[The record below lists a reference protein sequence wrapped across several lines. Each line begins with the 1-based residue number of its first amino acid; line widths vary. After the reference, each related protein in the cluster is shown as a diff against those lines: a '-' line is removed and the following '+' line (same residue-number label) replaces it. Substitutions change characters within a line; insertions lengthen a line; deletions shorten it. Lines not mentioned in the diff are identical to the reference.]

1 MNLKKAPIYLLFCII
16 SLIETHAQNKISYQK
31 VEARQNALDPK
42 WVSYEAKTIDKLPGF
57 KIKKQEGPISIFG
70 GSKAWQKQAT
80 GFFRTEKIDNR
91 WWIID
96 PEGYPFIYKGVAVF
110 NAGRSV
116 NQQKAFDKKFGSPEN
131 WLKQESKLLRDNGF
145 NGVGAW
151 SNIDL
156 VRKEENPLVY
166 TVIISPMGMYHADH
180 IKKYGG
186 KYKEASWQNYRFDLV
201 MVFDKEFDAY
211 VEKSVKEVSQYKNDK
226 YLMGYFTDNELPW
239 YNDALDKHL
248 TLLAKDEQGYI
259 AAKEWLDQRKGFS
272 ASASDIT
279 QEDRM
284 AFTAF
289 YFETYMKKVTE
300 ALRKADPNHLYLGC
314 RFNQDKEQELTNP
327 EIFKVA
333 GKYMDVISI
342 NHYRKWEPSQDL
354 MNKWG
359 EWSGKPFLI
368 TEWYTKGEDSG
379 LPNNTGAGWLVRTQ
393 KERGLFYQ
401 NFTLEL
407 LKNKNSVG
415 WHWFKYMDND
425 PEDLS
430 TDYSNRD
437 SNKGIVNS
445 NFEPY
450 MPLLKEMKLINDNAF
465 ELTRYF
471 DKK

>member
-1 MNLKKAPIYLLFCII
+1 MRYSI
-16 SLIETHAQNKISYQK
+16 SLWVCFFISLFSVHAQNAVNYHKI
-31 VEARQNALDPK
+31 EARKNALDPE
-42 WVSYEAKTIDKLPGF
+42 WVAYEARTVDKLPGF
-57 KIKKQEGPISIFG
+57 KIQKQTAISIYG
-70 GSKAWQKQAT
+70 GWKTWQKEAT
-80 GFFRTEKIDNR
+80 GFFRTQKIDNR

-96 PEGYPFIYKGVAVF
+96 PEGYPFIHKAVVAL
-110 NAGRSV
+110 APGRSV
-116 NQQKAFDKKFGSPEN
+116 NQQKVFDKKYGTLDN
-131 WLKQESKLLRDNGF
+131 WLKKETQMLKSYGF

-151 SNIDL
+151 SNVDL
-156 VRKEENPLVY
+156 LQKTENPLVY
-166 TVIISPMGMYHADH
+166 TVIISPMGKYHSDH
-180 IKKYGG
+180 IQKYGG
-186 KYKEASWQNYRFDLV
+186 NYKTASWQNYRFDLA

-211 VEKSVKEVSQYKNDK
+211 VEKAIAPLSKYKDDK
-226 YLMGYFTDNELPW
+226 YLLGYFTDNELPW
-239 YNDALDKHL
+239 YNNALDKHL

-259 AAKEWLDQRKGFS
+259 AAKTWLDDRKGFS
-272 ASASDIT
+272 ASITDVT

-289 YFETYMKKVTE
+289 YFETYMKKVTT

-333 GKYMDVISI
+333 GKYMDIVSI
-342 NHYRKWEPSQDL
+342 NHYRKWEPNQDL
-354 MNKWG
+354 MNNWG

-368 TEWYTKGEDSG
+368 TEWYTKAEDSG

-393 KERGLFYQ
+393 QERGLFYQ
-401 NFTLEL
+401 NFTLGL
-407 LKNKNSVG
+407 LKNKNAVG

-445 NFEPY
+445 KFEPY
-450 MPLLKEMKLINDNAF
+450 LPLLKEMKIINDNA
-465 ELTRYF
+465 LNLVQYF
-471 DKK
+471 DKR

>member
-1 MNLKKAPIYLLFCII
+1 MKHFLYLIFCFTSLI
-16 SLIETHAQNKISYQK
+16 SLHAQNNIKYQK

-57 KIKKQEGPISIFG
+57 KIKKQEAISIYG
-70 GSKAWQKQAT
+70 GSKAWQKEAT
-80 GFFRTEKIDNR
+80 GFFRTQKIDNR

-96 PEGYPFIYKGVAVF
+96 PDGYPFIYKGVAVF

-151 SNIDL
+151 SNVDL
-156 VRKEENPLVY
+156 VRKGENPLVY
-166 TVIISPMGMYHADH
+166 TVIISPMGMYHSDN

-211 VEKSVKEVSQYKNDK
+211 VEKAFKDLSQYKNDK

-259 AAKEWLDQRKGFS
+259 AAKEWFDQRKGFS

-289 YFETYMKKVTE
+289 YFETYMKKVTV
-300 ALRKADPNHLYLGC
+300 ALKKADPNHLYLGC

-333 GKYMDVISI
+333 GKYMDIISI

-445 NFEPY
+445 AFEPY
-450 MPLLKEMKLINDNAF
+450 KPLLKEMKIINDNAF

-471 DKK
+471 DKM

>member
-1 MNLKKAPIYLLFCII
+1 MNLKKHSICVLFCFT
-16 SLIETHAQNKISYQK
+16 SLMSLNAQNKITYQK

-42 WVSYEAKTIDKLPGF
+42 WVAYDAKTIDKLPGF
-57 KIKKQEGPISIFG
+57 KIKKQLPGSIY
-70 GSKAWQKQAT
+70 GSSKMWQKEAT
-80 GFFRTEKIDNR
+80 GFFRTEKVDNR

-96 PEGYPFIYKGVAVF
+96 PEGYPYIFKGVAVF

-116 NQQKAFDKKFGSPEN
+116 NQQKAFDKKYGSKEN
-131 WLKQESKLLRDNGF
+131 WVKQESKLLRDNGF

-151 SNIDL
+151 SNVDL
-156 VRKEENPLVY
+156 VRNAENPLVY

-211 VEKSVKEVSQYKNDK
+211 IEKSVKEVTQYKNDK

-259 AAKEWLDQRKGFS
+259 AAKEWLDKRKGFN

-289 YFETYMKKVTE
+289 YFETYMKKVTD
-300 ALRKADPNHLYLGC
+300 ALRKADPNHMYLGC

-333 GKYMDVISI
+333 GKYMDIISI

-354 MNKWG
+354 MNNWG

-425 PEDLS
+425 PQDLS

-450 MPLLKEMKLINDNAF
+450 QPLLKEMKVINDNAY

-471 DKK
+471 DKM

>member
-1 MNLKKAPIYLLFCII
+1 MKHSIYLLICFFI
-16 SLIETHAQNKISYQK
+16 SQIFLQAQPKGNYQI
-31 VEARQNALDPK
+31 VEARQNATDPK
-42 WVSYEAKTIDKLPGF
+42 WVSYQAETVDKLPGF
-57 KIKKQEGPISIFG
+57 KTKKPEAISIYG
-70 GSKAWQKQAT
+70 GFKVWQNEAT
-80 GFFRTEKIDNR
+80 GFFRTQKIDNR

-116 NQQKAFDKKFGSPEN
+116 NQQKAFDKKYGSPEN
-131 WLKQESKLLRDNGF
+131 WLKQETQLLRNNGF

-156 VRKEENPLVY
+156 LKKSDNPLVY
-166 TVIISPMGMYHADH
+166 TVIISPMGMYHSNH
-180 IKKYGG
+180 IKKFGG

-201 MVFDKEFDAY
+201 MVFDKEFDTYIEKA
-211 VEKSVKEVSQYKNDK
+211 VEEVSQYKNDK

-259 AAKEWLDQRKGFS
+259 AAKEWLDQRKGFN
-272 ASASDIT
+272 ASISDVT

-289 YFETYMKKVTE
+289 YFETYMKKVTT
-300 ALRKADPNHLYLGC
+300 ALRKADPNHMYLGC

-333 GKYMDVISI
+333 GKYMDIVSI
-342 NHYRKWEPSQDL
+342 NHYRKWEPNQEL
-354 MNKWG
+354 MNNWG

-445 NFEPY
+445 KFEPY
-450 MPLLKEMKLINDNAF
+450 GDLLKEMKIINENAF

-471 DKK
+471 DKR

>member
-1 MNLKKAPIYLLFCII
+1 MRYSI
-16 SLIETHAQNKISYQK
+16 SLWVCFFISLFSVHAQNAVNYHKI
-31 VEARQNALDPK
+31 EARKNALDPE
-42 WVSYEAKTIDKLPGF
+42 WVAYEARTVDKLPGF
-57 KIKKQEGPISIFG
+57 KTQKQAAISIYG
-70 GSKAWQKQAT
+70 GWKTWQKEAT
-80 GFFRTEKIDNR
+80 GFFRTQKIDNR

-96 PEGYPFIYKGVAVF
+96 PEGYPFIHKAVVAL
-110 NAGRSV
+110 APGRSV
-116 NQQKAFDKKFGSPEN
+116 NQQKVFDKKYGTLDN
-131 WLKQESKLLRDNGF
+131 WLKKETQMLKSYGF

-151 SNIDL
+151 SNVDL
-156 VRKEENPLVY
+156 LQKIENPLVY
-166 TVIISPMGMYHADH
+166 TVIISPMGKYHSDH
-180 IKKYGG
+180 IQKYGG
-186 KYKEASWQNYRFDLV
+186 NYKTASWQNYRFDLA

-211 VEKSVKEVSQYKNDK
+211 VEKAIAPLSKYKDDK
-226 YLMGYFTDNELPW
+226 YLLGYFTDNELPW

-259 AAKEWLDQRKGFS
+259 AAKTWLDDRKGFS
-272 ASASDIT
+272 ASITDVT

-289 YFETYMKKVTE
+289 YFETYMKKVTT

-333 GKYMDVISI
+333 GKYMDIVSI
-342 NHYRKWEPSQDL
+342 NHYRKWEPNQDL
-354 MNKWG
+354 MNNWG

-368 TEWYTKGEDSG
+368 TEWYTKAEDSG

-393 KERGLFYQ
+393 QERGLFYQ
-401 NFTLEL
+401 NFTLGL
-407 LKNKNSVG
+407 LKNKNAVG

-445 NFEPY
+445 KFEPY
-450 MPLLKEMKLINDNAF
+450 LPLLKEMKIINDNA
-465 ELTRYF
+465 LNLVQYF
-471 DKK
+471 DKR

>member
-1 MNLKKAPIYLLFCII
+1 MKHFTYLMFCLLI
-16 SLIETHAQNKISYQK
+16 SQFSLHAQNSINYQK

-42 WVSYEAKTIDKLPGF
+42 WVAYEAKTLEKLPGF
-57 KIKKQEGPISIFG
+57 KTKKQEPISKFG
-70 GSKAWQKQAT
+70 GWKVTQQEAT
-80 GFFRTEKIDNR
+80 GFFRTQKIDNR

-96 PEGYPFIYKGVAVF
+96 PEGYPFIYKGIAVF

-116 NQQKAFDKKFGSPEN
+116 NQQKAFDKKFGTPEN
-131 WLKQESKLLRDNGF
+131 WVKQESQLLRSNGF

-151 SNIDL
+151 SNIEL
-156 VRKEENPLVY
+156 VRKAENPLVY
-166 TVIISPMGMYHADH
+166 TIIAAPMGMYHAAH

-186 KYKEASWQNYRFDLV
+186 KYKEASWQNFRFDLV

-211 VEKSVKEVSQYKNDK
+211 VEKAIEPLSQYKNDK

-239 YNDALDKHL
+239 FNDALDKHL

-259 AAKEWLDQRKGFS
+259 AAKEWLDQRKGFN
-272 ASASDIT
+272 ASITDVT

-289 YFETYMKKVTE
+289 YFETYMKKVT
-300 ALRKADPNHLYLGC
+300 AAIRKADPNHLYLGC

-333 GKYMDVISI
+333 GKYMDIISI

-354 MNKWG
+354 MNNWG

-368 TEWYTKGEDSG
+368 TEWYTKAEDSG

-445 NFEPY
+445 KFEPY
-450 MPLLKEMKLINDNAF
+450 LPLLKEMKTINDNAY
-465 ELTRYF
+465 ELTQYF

>member
-1 MNLKKAPIYLLFCII
+1 MNLKKHSICVLFCFTSLI
-16 SLIETHAQNKISYQK
+16 SLNAQNKITYQK

-42 WVSYEAKTIDKLPGF
+42 WVAYDAKTIDKLPGF
-57 KIKKQEGPISIFG
+57 KIKKQLPSSIYG
-70 GSKAWQKQAT
+70 GSKMWQKEAT
-80 GFFRTEKIDNR
+80 GFFRAEKIDNR

-96 PEGYPFIYKGVAVF
+96 PEGYPYIFKGVAVF

-116 NQQKAFDKKFGSPEN
+116 NQQKAFDKKFGSKEN
-131 WLKQESKLLRDNGF
+131 WINQESKLLRDNGF

-151 SNIDL
+151 SNVDL
-156 VRKEENPLVY
+156 VKNAENPLVY

-211 VEKSVKEVSQYKNDK
+211 IEKSVKEISQYKNDK

-259 AAKEWLDQRKGFS
+259 AAKEWLDKRKGFN

-279 QEDRM
+279 QGDRM

-289 YFETYMKKVTE
+289 YFETYMKKVTD
-300 ALRKADPNHLYLGC
+300 ALRKADPNHMYLGC

-342 NHYRKWEPSQDL
+342 NHYRKWEPSQEL
-354 MNKWG
+354 MNNWG

-425 PEDLS
+425 PQDLS

-450 MPLLKEMKLINDNAF
+450 QPLLKEMKLINDNAY

-471 DKK
+471 DKM

>member
-1 MNLKKAPIYLLFCII
+1 MKHFIYLMFCLLI
-16 SLIETHAQNKISYQK
+16 SQFSLHAQNSINYQK

-42 WVSYEAKTIDKLPGF
+42 WVAYEAKTLEKLPGF
-57 KIKKQEGPISIFG
+57 KTKKQEPISKFG
-70 GSKAWQKQAT
+70 GWKVRQQEAT
-80 GFFRTEKIDNR
+80 GFFRTQKIDNR

-96 PEGYPFIYKGVAVF
+96 PEGYPFIYKGIAVF

-116 NQQKAFDKKFGSPEN
+116 NQQKAFDKKFGTPEN
-131 WLKQESKLLRDNGF
+131 WVKQESQLLRSNGF

-151 SNIDL
+151 SNIEL
-156 VRKEENPLVY
+156 VRKAENPLVY
-166 TVIISPMGMYHADH
+166 TIIVAPMGMYHASH

-186 KYKEASWQNYRFDLV
+186 KYKEASWQNFRFDLV

-211 VEKSVKEVSQYKNDK
+211 VEKAIEPLSQYKNDK

-239 YNDALDKHL
+239 FNDALDKHL

-259 AAKEWLDQRKGFS
+259 AAKEWLDKRKGFN
-272 ASASDIT
+272 ASITDVT

-289 YFETYMKKVTE
+289 YFETYMKKVT
-300 ALRKADPNHLYLGC
+300 AAIRKADPNHLYLGC

-333 GKYMDVISI
+333 GKYMDIISI

-354 MNKWG
+354 MNNWG

-368 TEWYTKGEDSG
+368 TEWYTKAEDSG

-445 NFEPY
+445 KFEPY
-450 MPLLKEMKLINDNAF
+450 LPLLKEMKTINDNAY
-465 ELTRYF
+465 ELTQYF

>member
-1 MNLKKAPIYLLFCII
+1 MKRSIYFLLCSFMSFI
-16 SLIETHAQNKISYQK
+16 SLCAQNSNYHK

-42 WVSYEAKTIDKLPGF
+42 WVTYEAQTVDKLPGF
-57 KIKKQEGPISIFG
+57 KTKKQTPISIYG
-70 GSKAWQKQAT
+70 GWKVWQKEAT
-80 GFFRTEKIDNR
+80 GFFRTQKIDNR

-96 PEGYPFIYKGVAVF
+96 PEGYPFIHKAVVAL
-110 NAGRSV
+110 NPGRSV
-116 NQQKAFDKKFGSPEN
+116 NQQKAFDKKYGTQEN
-131 WLKQESKLLRDNGF
+131 WLKQETQLLRNNGF
-145 NGVGAW
+145 NGAGAW

-156 VRKEENPLVY
+156 LKKSENPLVY
-166 TVIISPMGMYHADH
+166 TVIVSPMGAYHSDH

-186 KYKEASWQNYRFDLV
+186 KYKTASWQNYRFDLV

-211 VEKSVKEVSQYKNDK
+211 VEKAIATIVKYKDDK
-226 YLMGYFTDNELPW
+226 YLLGYFTDNELPW

-259 AAKEWLDQRKGFS
+259 AAKDWLDKRKGFS
-272 ASASDIT
+272 ASLADVT
-279 QEDRM
+279 QEDRL

-289 YFETYMKKVTE
+289 YFENYMQKVTQ

-314 RFNQDKEQELTNP
+314 RFNQDKEQELSNP

-333 GKYMDVISI
+333 GKYMDIISI
-342 NHYRKWEPSQDL
+342 NHYRKWEPSQEI
-354 MNKWG
+354 MNNWG

-368 TEWYTKGEDSG
+368 TEWYTKAEDSG

-393 KERGLFYQ
+393 KERGYFYQ

-407 LKNKNSVG
+407 LKNRNSVG

-425 PEDLS
+425 PDDLNA
-430 TDYSNRD
+430 DYSNRD

-445 NFEPY
+445 KFEPY
-450 MPLLKEMKLINDNAF
+450 LPLLEEMKIVNDNA
-465 ELTRYF
+465 LNLIQYF

>member
-1 MNLKKAPIYLLFCII
+1 MKHSIYVLFCFI
-16 SLIETHAQNKISYQK
+16 SLISLHAQNKITYQK

-42 WVSYEAKTIDKLPGF
+42 WVAYDAKTIDKLPGF
-57 KIKKQEGPISIFG
+57 KTKKSEPTSIYG
-70 GSKAWQKQAT
+70 GFKVWKKEAT
-80 GFFRTEKIDNR
+80 GFFRTEKVDNR

-96 PEGYPFIYKGVAVF
+96 PEGYPFIYKGIAVF
-110 NAGRSV
+110 NAGHSV
-116 NQQKAFDKKFGSPEN
+116 NQQKAFDKKYGSNEN
-131 WLKQESKLLRDNGF
+131 WVKQESKLLRDNGF

-151 SNIDL
+151 SNVNLI
-156 VRKEENPLVY
+156 RNAENPLVY
-166 TVIISPMGMYHADH
+166 TVIISPMAMYHSDH

-201 MVFDKEFDAY
+201 MVFDKEFDSY
-211 VEKSVKEVSQYKNDK
+211 VQKAVKEVSQYKNDK

-248 TLLAKDEQGYI
+248 TLLAKDEQGYL
-259 AAKEWLDQRKGFS
+259 AAKEWFDQRKGFN
-272 ASASDIT
+272 ASVSDIT

-300 ALRKADPNHLYLGC
+300 ALKKEDPNHMYLGC

-333 GKYMDVISI
+333 GKYMDIISI
-342 NHYRKWEPSQDL
+342 NHYRKWEPNQEL
-354 MNKWG
+354 MNNWG

-401 NFTLEL
+401 NFTLDL

-425 PEDLS
+425 PQDLS

-450 MPLLKEMKLINDNAF
+450 QPLLKEMKVINDNAY

-471 DKK
+471 DKKN

>member
-1 MNLKKAPIYLLFCII
+1 MKHSIYVLFCFI
-16 SLIETHAQNKISYQK
+16 SLISLHAQNKITYQK

-42 WVSYEAKTIDKLPGF
+42 WVAYDAKTIDKLPGF
-57 KIKKQEGPISIFG
+57 KTKKPELTSIYG
-70 GSKAWQKQAT
+70 GFKVWKKEAT
-80 GFFRTEKIDNR
+80 GFFRTEKVDNR

-96 PEGYPFIYKGVAVF
+96 PEGYPFIYKGIAVF

-116 NQQKAFDKKFGSPEN
+116 NQQKAFDKKYGSNEN
-131 WLKQESKLLRDNGF
+131 WVKQESKLLRDNGF

-151 SNIDL
+151 SNVNLI
-156 VRKEENPLVY
+156 RNAENPLVY
-166 TVIISPMGMYHADH
+166 TVIISPMAMYHSDH

-201 MVFDKEFDAY
+201 MVFDKEFDSYIQKA
-211 VEKSVKEVSQYKNDK
+211 VKEVSQYKNDK

-248 TLLAKDEQGYI
+248 TLLAKDEQGYL
-259 AAKEWLDQRKGFS
+259 AAKEWFDQRKGFN
-272 ASASDIT
+272 ASVSDIT

-300 ALRKADPNHLYLGC
+300 ALKKEDPNHMYLGC

-333 GKYMDVISI
+333 GIYMDIISI
-342 NHYRKWEPSQDL
+342 NHYRKWEPNQEL
-354 MNKWG
+354 MNNWG

-401 NFTLEL
+401 NFTLAL

-425 PEDLS
+425 PQDLS

-450 MPLLKEMKLINDNAF
+450 QPLLKEMKVINDNAY

-471 DKK
+471 DKKN

>member
-1 MNLKKAPIYLLFCII
+1 MNLKKHSICVLFCFTSMI
-16 SLIETHAQNKISYQK
+16 SLNAQNKITYQK

-42 WVSYEAKTIDKLPGF
+42 WVVYDAKTIDKLPGF
-57 KIKKQEGPISIFG
+57 KIKKQEPTSIYG
-70 GSKAWQKQAT
+70 GSKVWQKEAT

-96 PEGYPFIYKGVAVF
+96 PEGYPYIYKGIAVF

-116 NQQKAFDKKFGSPEN
+116 NQQKAFDKKYGSKEN
-131 WLKQESKLLRDNGF
+131 WVKQESKLLRDNGF

-151 SNIDL
+151 SNVDL
-156 VRKEENPLVY
+156 VRNAANPLVY
-166 TVIISPMGMYHADH
+166 TVIISPMGMYHSDH

-211 VEKSVKEVSQYKNDK
+211 IEKSVKEVAQYKNDK

-248 TLLAKDEQGYI
+248 TLLAKDEQGYL
-259 AAKEWLDQRKGFS
+259 AAKEWLDKRKCFN
-272 ASASDIT
+272 ASVSDIT

-300 ALRKADPNHLYLGC
+300 ALRKADPNHMYLGC

-333 GKYMDVISI
+333 GKYMDIISI

-354 MNKWG
+354 MNNWG

-425 PEDLS
+425 PLDLS

-450 MPLLKEMKLINDNAF
+450 QPLLKEMKVINDNAY

-471 DKK
+471 DKM

>member
-1 MNLKKAPIYLLFCII
+1 MRYSI
-16 SLIETHAQNKISYQK
+16 SLWVCFFISLFSVHAQNAVNYHKI
-31 VEARQNALDPK
+31 EARKNALDLE
-42 WVSYEAKTIDKLPGF
+42 WVTYEARTVDKLPGF
-57 KIKKQEGPISIFG
+57 KTQKQTAISIYG
-70 GSKAWQKQAT
+70 GWKTWQKEAT
-80 GFFRTEKIDNR
+80 GFFRTQKIDNR

-96 PEGYPFIYKGVAVF
+96 PEGYPFIHKAVVAL
-110 NAGRSV
+110 APGRSV
-116 NQQKAFDKKFGSPEN
+116 NQQKVFDKKYGTLDN
-131 WLKQESKLLRDNGF
+131 WLKKETQMLKSYGF

-151 SNIDL
+151 SNVDL
-156 VRKEENPLVY
+156 LQKIENPLVY
-166 TVIISPMGMYHADH
+166 TVIISPMGKYHSDH
-180 IKKYGG
+180 IQKYGG
-186 KYKEASWQNYRFDLV
+186 NYKTASWQNYRFDLA

-211 VEKSVKEVSQYKNDK
+211 VEKAIAPLSKYKDDK
-226 YLMGYFTDNELPW
+226 YLLGYFTDNELPW

-259 AAKEWLDQRKGFS
+259 AAKTWLDDRKGFS
-272 ASASDIT
+272 ASITDVT

-289 YFETYMKKVTE
+289 YFETYMKKVTT

-333 GKYMDVISI
+333 GKYMDIVSI
-342 NHYRKWEPSQDL
+342 NHYRKWEPNQDL
-354 MNKWG
+354 MNNWG

-368 TEWYTKGEDSG
+368 TEWYTKAEDSG

-393 KERGLFYQ
+393 QERGLFYQ
-401 NFTLEL
+401 NFTLGL
-407 LKNKNSVG
+407 LKNKNAVG

-445 NFEPY
+445 KFEPY
-450 MPLLKEMKLINDNAF
+450 LPLLKEMKIINDNA
-465 ELTRYF
+465 LNLVQYF
-471 DKK
+471 DKR